1 MNNNSSNNNSL
12 GDLLQQE
19 RLKIVQA
26 ALAAFAPNGIQRL
39 QPENLFSN
47 PPTVEGEYR
56 VYKTRKAMLDDEQV
70 DDPWRQVPHSNL
82 SFNARRWKL
91 NGLWWDEAG
100 SRSACVERLPMTQF
114 VQLRSST
121 YSPVGAQ
128 HSEVPADDPA
138 RCYRLQFIFADQS
151 PEMSLNSEPSPQP
164 LLNYLAMTMYMSVDT
179 QQRLFA
185 DLEKALL
192 LDCPPFFEEGEIVRS
207 GKLYWAVERVVASR
221 RGLRLFPTRGEES
234 EKKQKKTV

>member
-1 MNNNSSNNNSL
+1 MNNNSNNNNSL

-56 VYKTRKAMLDDEQV
+56 VYKTLKAMLDDEQV
-70 DDPWRQVPHSNL
+70 DDPWRQVPHSIL

-100 SRSACVERLPMTQF
+100 NRSACVERLPMTQF

-121 YSPVGAQ
+121 HPPVGAQ
-128 HSEVPADDPA
+128 QQQQVSAEDPA
-138 RCYRLQFIFADQS
+138 RYYRVEFIFADQS
-151 PEMSLNSEPSPQP
+151 PEV
-164 LLNYLAMTMYMSVDT
+164 LLDWKPTQTPTPPMLSYHALTMFMSVAT
-179 QQRLFA
+179 QKRLFA
-185 DLEKALL
+185 DLEKARL
-192 LDCPPFFEEGEIVRS
+192 LDCPPFFEERAIVRS
-207 GKLYWAVERVVASR
+207 GKPYWAAERKVVSSF
-221 RGLRLFPTRGEES
+221 GLRLFPIRGEES
-234 EKKQKKTV
+234 EE

>member
-1 MNNNSSNNNSL
+1 MNSNNNNSSF
-12 GDLLQQE
+12 QQE
-19 RLKIVQA
+19 RLMVVQA
-26 ALAAFAPNGIQRL
+26 ALATFAPNAVQQQ
-39 QPENLFSN
+39 QPENPVFN
-47 PPTVEGEYR
+47 PPTVEREYKM
-56 VYKTRKAMLDDEQV
+56 YPSFLAMRDDEQV
-70 DDPWRQVPHSNL
+70 GDAKPWRQVPHFIL
-82 SFNARRWKL
+82 SFNSRHWKL
-91 NGLWWDEAG
+91 NSLWWDEAG
-100 SRSACVERLPMTQF
+100 NRCTLTERLPMTQF